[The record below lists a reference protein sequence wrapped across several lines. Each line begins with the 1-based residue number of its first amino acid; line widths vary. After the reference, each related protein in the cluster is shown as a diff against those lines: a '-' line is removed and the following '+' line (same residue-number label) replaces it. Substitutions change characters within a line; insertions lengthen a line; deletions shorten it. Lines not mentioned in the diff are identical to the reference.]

1 MKNNFKP
8 GFTLIELMAVIVI
21 LGILASVVAINVNPF
36 LQRANYEKIRADMT
50 QLEKAL
56 EVYRLNEL
64 TYPTTEQGLTALVG
78 PPENLKRP
86 FLYPVDGY
94 IKSIPLDPGA
104 VNICTSILEPNLIM
118 ISLPMVA
125 TVLKGVQVKMQ
136 ILGIGKTKPAFHL
149 S

>member
-36 LQRANYEKIRADMT
+36 LQRANYEKIRADIT

-64 TYPTTEQGLTALVG
+64 TYPTTEHGLTSLVS

-94 IKSIPLDPGA
+94 IKSIPLDPWGREYLYLYPGTKS
-104 VNICTSILEPNLIM
+104 NYDLFTYGSD
-118 ISLPMVA
+118 
-125 TVLKGVQVKMQ
+125 
-136 ILGIGKTKPAFHL
+136 GIEGGSGENADIGNWQN
-149 S
+149 